1 MKSWLKRQITEL
13 TDLQAHPEPD
23 QDVFEGCA
31 SVIREAA
38 DRAAK
43 AGFIDLYER
52 NKKTRFCTPRDA
64 MAVLNSML
72 AALQPTGDSDAP
84 MTVKE
89 ASERYGIPE
98 RTIYALCKDG
108 QLVHHRVGTG
118 RGRILI
124 KPADL
129 DRHLQ
134 QSRVEIQSAESVD
147 YLYGSPE
154 TA

>member
-1 MKSWLKRQITEL
+1 MKSWLKRQIAEL
-13 TDLQAHPEPD
+13 TELQAHPEPD
-23 QDVFEGCA
+23 RGVFEGCA
-31 SVIREAA
+31 CVVREAA

-43 AGFIDLYER
+43 DGFIDLYER
-52 NKKTRFCTPRDA
+52 HKKTRFCTPRDA
-64 MAVLNSML
+64 LAVLNAML
-72 AALQPTGDSDAP
+72 AALQPTGDSSAP

-124 KPADL
+124 RSVDL
-129 DRHLQ
+129 DQHLR
-134 QSRVEIQSAESVD
+134 QSRVEAQSTDSVD
-147 YLYGSPE
+147 YLFDSPD
-154 TA
+154 

>member
-1 MKSWLKRQITEL
+1 MRTWLRKQINEL
-13 TDLQAHPEPD
+13 SASLGHPEPD
-23 QDVFEGCA
+23 EPLFEGCA
-31 SVIREAA
+31 AIVREAA

-43 AGFIDLYER
+43 DGFIDLYEQHKR
-52 NKKTRFCTPRDA
+52 VRTCTPRDA
-64 MAVLNSML
+64 VAVLNSML

-84 MTVKE
+84 LTVKE

-124 KPADL
+124 RSVDL
-129 DRHLQ
+129 DQHLR
-134 QSRVEIQSAESVD
+134 QSRVEVQSTDSVD
-147 YLYGSPE
+147 YLFDSPD
-154 TA
+154 

>member
-1 MKSWLKRQITEL
+1 MKSWLKRQIVEL

-23 QDVFEGCA
+23 QGVFEGCA
-31 SVIREAA
+31 AVIREAA

-52 NKKTRFCTPRDA
+52 HKRVRLCTPRDA
-64 MAVLNSML
+64 VAILNSML
-72 AALQPTGDSDAP
+72 AALQPASDTSAP

-108 QLVHHRVGTG
+108 QLVHRRVGTG

-124 KPADL
+124 RSVDL
-129 DRHLQ
+129 DRLLQ
-134 QSRVEIQSAESVD
+134 PAPQAAD
-147 YLYGSPE
+147 YLFGEPPE
-154 TA
+154 A